1 MKEADMHAI
10 ETYALTRKFKERRK
24 PFRKKTL
31 GEVLALSDVS
41 LKVNRGELFGLLG
54 PNGAG
59 KTTLVKILT
68 TLLLPSSGTARVCG
82 LDVIKKADAI
92 RSRINMVSGGEY
104 SGYGILTV
112 RETLWMYSQFYGVTY
127 RDAKKRIDRLL
138 SVVGLSKDANLKV
151 HKLSTGMRQ
160 KMNFA
165 RGFVSDPEV
174 VFLDEPTLGLDVTAA
189 RDCRNFI
196 REWLNEDRTRT
207 VLLTTH
213 YMAEADE
220 LCERLAIIDRGQIL
234 ACASPGSLKE
244 KVQRESVFLL
254 EVRSDPRNGNLND
267 KLNDIEGVCG
277 VTHRH
282 NADTGLTMYRLL
294 LETDG
299 CMTDVLNS
307 LSGNSE
313 AIVSLKK
320 SEPTLEDAFIQVVGH
335 GLHNGEENATTARGR
350 SG

>member
-1 MKEADMHAI
+1 MHAI
-10 ETYALTRKFKERRK
+10 ETNGLTRKFKERRK
-24 PFRKKTL
+24 PFRKKTVV
-31 GEVLALSDVS
+31 EVVALSEVS

-68 TLLLPSSGTARVCG
+68 TLLLPSSGTAKVCG
-82 LDVIKKADAI
+82 LDVIKEANAI

-127 RDAKKRIDRLL
+127 REAKKRIDRLL
-138 SVVGLSKDANLKV
+138 SVVGLSKDADSKV

-165 RGFVSDPEV
+165 RGFVSNPEV
-174 VFLDEPTLGLDVTAA
+174 IFLDEPTLGLDVTAA
-189 RDCRNFI
+189 RNCRNFM
-196 REWLNEDRTRT
+196 REWLSEDRTRT
-207 VLLTTH
+207 ALLTTH

-234 ACASPGSLKE
+234 ACASPASLKE
-244 KVQRESVFLL
+244 KVQKESVFLL

-277 VTHRH
+277 VTYRH

-294 LETDG
+294 LEEDR
-299 CMTDVLNS
+299 CITDVLNS
-307 LSGNSE
+307 LSSNREG
-313 AIVSLKK
+313 IVSLRK
-320 SEPTLEDAFIQVVGH
+320 SEPTLEDAFVQVVGH
-335 GLHNGEENATTARGR
+335 GLYNGEEKTSLAGVQP
-350 SG
+350 G